1 LAPTD
6 EERVQELAD
15 RYASQARAYRDLWAP
30 LLEPIGRAFL
40 RELES
45 PGVARVLDV
54 GTGVGTLL
62 QTVQRAFPGALVLGV
77 DRSPGMLALAP
88 PTARLAVADASHLGL
103 AGESFDLALCFFVLF
118 HLPDP
123 ARALAE
129 LRRVVRSGGRL
140 AAITWGSDVESD
152 ATRVWTEALDAHG
165 APPLEAF
172 SDLAQHELV
181 DTPDKLEGLFARAG
195 WISIRAWQ
203 EPVER
208 RLDLEQLVR
217 LRTEVGRSKRRFDAL
232 PPDHRAACLASARV
246 RLERLPAEAF
256 LARGS
261 VVHAVASAP

>member
-1 LAPTD
+1 MSRTED
-6 EERVQELAD
+6 ERVRQLAD

-40 RELES
+40 SELQS
-45 PGVARVLDV
+45 PDVARVLDV

-62 QTVQRAFPGALVLGV
+62 PAVRRAFPGALVLGV

-88 PTARLAVADASHLGL
+88 GSARLAVADASCLGL

-123 ARALAE
+123 AQALAE
-129 LRRVVRSGGRL
+129 LRRVVRGGGRL
-140 AAITWGSDVESD
+140 AALTWGSDVESD
-152 ATRVWTEALDAHG
+152 ATRAWTEALDAHG
-165 APPLEAF
+165 APPLEEF

-181 DTPDKLEGLFARAG
+181 DTPDKLEGLLARAG
-195 WISIRAWQ
+195 WTSIRAWQ

-208 RLDLEQLVR
+208 RLELEQLVR

-232 PPDHRAACLASARV
+232 SPEKRAACLAIART

-261 VVHAVASAP
+261 AVHAVASA

>member
-1 LAPTD
+1 LSHTED
-6 EERVQELAD
+6 ERVRQLAD

-30 LLEPIGRAFL
+30 LLEPVGRRFL

-45 PGVARVLDV
+45 PNVARVLDV
-54 GTGVGTLL
+54 GTGVGALL
-62 QTVQRAFPGALVLGV
+62 PAVQRTFPGALVLGV
-77 DRSPGMLALAP
+77 DRSSGMLALAP
-88 PTARLAVADASHLGL
+88 RTARLAVADASRLGL
-103 AGESFDLALCFFVLF
+103 ARESFDIALCFFVLF

-129 LRRVVRSGGRL
+129 LRRVVRTGGRM
-140 AAITWGSDVESD
+140 AALTWGSDVESD

-181 DTPDKLEGLFARAG
+181 DTPDKLEELLARAG

-232 PPDHRAACLASARV
+232 APEARAACLASARE

-261 VVHAVASAP
+261 AVHAVASAP